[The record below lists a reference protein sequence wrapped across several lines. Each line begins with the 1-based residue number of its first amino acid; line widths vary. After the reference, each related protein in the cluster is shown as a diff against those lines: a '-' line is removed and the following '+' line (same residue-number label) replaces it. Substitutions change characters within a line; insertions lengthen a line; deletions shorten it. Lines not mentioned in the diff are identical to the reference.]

1 MATARRYLLTLTCP
15 DRPGIIAA
23 VSAFIAGYTGTISES
38 ASHSEPATGHFFLRQ
53 EIVAESLPFYI
64 QELRT
69 RFAPI
74 ADEFNMQW
82 NVSDTATPKRV
93 VLLASTQDHC
103 LADLLYRWRSKEFA
117 FDIPCVISNHNSL
130 RQLVEWHDIPYI
142 HVPIATHDKKLAH
155 ARILDLC
162 EQHAADAIVLARY
175 MQILPDDFCNAYPN
189 RIINIHHGLLPA
201 FVGARPYHQAFER
214 GVKQIGATCHYVTHE
229 LDAGPII
236 DQDVIRVDHS
246 EATEDMVRLGRDV
259 EKTVLSRGVRYHV
272 EDRVLVHGARTVV
285 FK

>member
-1 MATARRYLLTLTCP
+1 MSTTRRYLLTLNCP

-23 VSAFIAGYTGTISES
+23 VSSFIAAHNGTIGES
-38 ASHSEPATGHFFLRQ
+38 ASHSEPDTRHFFMRQ
-53 EIVAESLPFYI
+53 EILAASLPLTLDEF
-64 QELRT
+64 RA
-69 RFAPI
+69 RFTPI
-74 ADEFNMQW
+74 AGGFNMQW
-82 NVSDTATPKRV
+82 NISDSALKKRI
-93 VLLASTQDHC
+93 VLLVSKQDHC
-103 LADLLYRWRSKEFA
+103 LADLLYRWRSKEFD
-117 FDIPCVISNHNSL
+117 FDIPCIISNHDALRSL
-130 RQLVEWHDIPYI
+130 AEWHGIPYI
-142 HVPIATHDKKLAH
+142 HVPVTPQNKKPAH

-162 EQHAADAIVLARY
+162 DQHAADVIVLARY
-175 MQILPDDFCNAYPN
+175 MQVLPDDFCNAYPN

-236 DQDVIRVDHS
+236 EQDVIRMDHS
-246 EATEDMVRLGRDV
+246 EAVEDLIRLGRDV

-272 EDRVLVHGARTVV
+272 EDRVLVHGARAVV